1 MYKVVMDVLPG
12 KSGDLPAHRE
22 FDDLTEE
29 AAKELVNGYAQ
40 LVLMKRIV
48 VYLDGVQVKG
58 WLWKSGRFVEMHA
71 KGAMR

>member
-29 AAKELVNGYAQ
+29 AAKELVNGYAA
-40 LVLMKRIV
+40 LVFMRRIV
-48 VYLDGVQVKG
+48 VCRDGVQVKG
-58 WLWKSGRFVEMHA
+58 WIWRSGRFVEM
-71 KGAMR
+71 KR